1 MAVCVGRGQ
10 PGGTAVRYR
19 DHHLASG
26 AETQSTP
33 LSSQARAAVLSH
45 MLVVEHYAIGL
56 PTGSELREL
65 MNRVLLQALYSP
77 AWKTLLQ
84 RYVNVAE

>member
-1 MAVCVGRGQ
+1 
-10 PGGTAVRYR
+10 
-19 DHHLASG
+19 
-26 AETQSTP
+26 
-33 LSSQARAAVLSH
+33 

-65 MNRVLLQALYSP
+65 MNRALLPALYSP

-84 RYVNVAE
+84 RYVNGAE